1 MSISRAEITHFPK
14 KSSLRIKDKLIDLGS
29 PKVMG
34 IINATPDS
42 FFAGSRKTTVKDVLK
57 SAEKMILEGA
67 DIIDLG
73 AYSSRPGAEFVDE
86 KTELERIVEPLKE
99 LRKEFPHTLISLD
112 TFRSKVAKQGI
123 QLGVDIINDIG
134 AFDLDKKMID
144 VIAETGIAY
153 ILMHGASNLKKM
165 HNATV
170 NKDIFRDICYFFS
183 NKINILKEKGITEII
198 IDPGFGFGKSIEQ
211 NHQLINQLEMLEIL
225 NLPILAGIS
234 RKSMIYKKLGINSD
248 ESLNGTTV
256 LNTLAIL
263 RGASILRVHDVKE
276 AKQIIDLLS

>member
-1 MSISRAEITHFPK
+1 
-14 KSSLRIKDKLIDLGS
+14 
-29 PKVMG
+29 
-34 IINATPDS
+34 
-42 FFAGSRKTTVKDVLK
+42 
-57 SAEKMILEGA
+57 
-67 DIIDLG
+67 
-73 AYSSRPGAEFVDE
+73 
-86 KTELERIVEPLKE
+86 
-99 LRKEFPHTLISLD
+99 
-112 TFRSKVAKQGI
+112 
-123 QLGVDIINDIG
+123 
-134 AFDLDKKMID
+134 
-144 VIAETGIAY
+144 
-153 ILMHGASNLKKM
+153 M

-170 NKDIFRDICYFFS
+170 NEDIFRDICYFFS

>member
-1 MSISRAEITHFPK
+1 MSISGAEITHFPK

-29 PKVMG
+29 PKIMG

-42 FFAGSRKTTVKDVLK
+42 FFASSRKTTVKDVLK

-86 KTELERIVEPLKE
+86 KTELDRILEPLQE
-99 LRKEFPHTLISLD
+99 LRKEFPNTLISLD
-112 TFRSKVAKQGI
+112 TFRSEVAKQGI
-123 QLGVDIINDIG
+123 HLGADIINDIG

-144 VIAETGIAY
+144 IIAETGIAY
-153 ILMHGASNLKKM
+153 IIMHGASNLKKM
-165 HNATV
+165 YKTALNE
-170 NKDIFRDICYFFS
+170 DLFRDICYFFS
-183 NKINILKEKGITEII
+183 NKINQLKEKGITEII
-198 IDPGFGFGKSIEQ
+198 IDPGFGFGKTIEQ
-211 NHQLINQLEMLEIL
+211 NHQIINQLEMFDIL
-225 NLPILAGIS
+225 NLPILVGIS

-248 ESLNGTTV
+248 ESLNGTTI
-256 LNTLAIL
+256 LNTIAIQ